1 MNRRNFVGGFAACG
15 IDSSALAQVIG
26 ASGSVASSAAAPTS
40 GSRKRASVNATTS
53 PPLVFGLITPRNSE
67 QTLKN
72 WTPLIDR
79 LVTASGVR
87 IEAKTYGSGS
97 ELTQDFVQGRIDLA
111 WAGNSS
117 ALDIVESGA
126 GNVFASIVV
135 QGKTAYRSLLITHRD
150 SPVRSLDDVHRQG
163 AALVFSDGDPKST
176 SGHIV
181 PLYYAFVKRGINEPA
196 KLFKEMRRGNH
207 ESNLLAVSKRDVDIA
222 TSNTS
227 ELDNFRLSNPALGAL
242 VRPIW
247 ESPDIPESPL
257 LWRETLP
264 LPLKNRIQRVL
275 TELGASEVERR
286 CYGTSTK
293 SVHFVARTIAS

>member
-1 MNRRNFVGGFAACG
+1 M
-15 IDSSALAQVIG
+15 
-26 ASGSVASSAAAPTS
+26 
-40 GSRKRASVNATTS
+40 VNGTTS

-67 QTLKN
+67 QTLTN

-79 LVTASGVR
+79 LAAASGVC
-87 IEAKTYGSGS
+87 IEAKTYGSAS

-126 GNVFASIVV
+126 GNVFASMVV
-135 QGKTAYRSLLITHRD
+135 QGRTAYRSLLMTHRD

-163 AALVFSDGDPKST
+163 AALVFSDGDLKST
-176 SGHIV
+176 SGHVV

-207 ESNLLAVSKRDVDIA
+207 ESNLLAVSERDVDIA

-227 ELDNFRLSNPALGAL
+227 ELDNFLLSNPRLGAL

-275 TELGASEVERR
+275 TELGTSKVEKTMLWNTNKVTAFRRSNNLQLVNIADVEMFNARQRIINNAQLSE
-286 CYGTSTK
+286 
-293 SVHFVARTIAS
+293 